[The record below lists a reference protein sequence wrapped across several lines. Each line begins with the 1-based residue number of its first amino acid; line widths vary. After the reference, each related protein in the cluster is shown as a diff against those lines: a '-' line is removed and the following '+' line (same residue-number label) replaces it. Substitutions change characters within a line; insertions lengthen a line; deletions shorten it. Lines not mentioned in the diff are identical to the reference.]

1 VIKKAIILFWAT
13 MAIKKHLNI
22 AYVAR
27 SEETSLKMWHRQGQM
42 TEIVFVF
49 EDWIGFWSRSWMTE
63 LRFAELLAFVSDFCT
78 FIEGIYCC
86 L

>member
-1 VIKKAIILFWAT
+1 
-13 MAIKKHLNI
+13 MAIEKHLNI

-27 SEETSLKMWHRQGQM
+27 SEETSWKVWHGQGQM

-49 EDWIGFWSRSWMTE
+49 EYWIGFSSRSWMTAE
-63 LRFAELLAFVSDFCT
+63 LRFAELLAFVIDFCT

>member
-1 VIKKAIILFWAT
+1 
-13 MAIKKHLNI
+13 MAIENHLNF

-27 SEETSLKMWHRQGQM
+27 SEESGWKMWQGQM

-49 EDWIGFWSRSWMTE
+49 EDQIGFWSRSWMTE
-63 LRFAELLAFVSDFCT
+63 LRFAELLAFVSDFCA